1 LLAHDLVRK
10 PVPTFRDHAP
20 SLRHAAPAE
29 MAARLGLANRDR
41 RLSPPR
47 PENGRR
53 PAAMARR
60 RLTARKSKRTETSI
74 AEATPI
80 ACKAGGSVK

>member
-1 LLAHDLVRK
+1 
-10 PVPTFRDHAP
+10 
-20 SLRHAAPAE
+20 

-60 RLTARKSKRTETSI
+60 RLTARRSKRTETSI

-80 ACKAGGSVK
+80 ACKGGGSVK